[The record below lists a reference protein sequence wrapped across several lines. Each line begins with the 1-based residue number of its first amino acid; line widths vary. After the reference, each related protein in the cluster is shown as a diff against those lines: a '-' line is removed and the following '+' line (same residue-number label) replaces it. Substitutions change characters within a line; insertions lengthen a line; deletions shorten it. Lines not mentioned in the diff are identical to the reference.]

1 MLNFICFKWKRI
13 STGYQLPAVCDY
25 TEKHVNI
32 LRNMLERH
40 VRIPHRL
47 ICVTDNPAGIDP
59 RVKIIPL
66 WDKCRELGGCYNRL
80 WVFRKGAYKDFGK
93 RFVCI
98 DLDCVIVNDC
108 TDLFTRNEDFIINSY
123 NPGNGDSKDQYYN
136 GSMFM
141 MTAGARSMIWSEFDP
156 KVTPAIVQQNPN
168 CIGSDQAWIRHR
180 LGKKEARWGNQDG
193 VYEARQVGFTLPKNA
208 KIVFF
213 SGRRDPSQNQY
224 PWVRSNWR

>member
-1 MLNFICFKWKRI
+1 MLNFVCMKWKRI
-13 STGYQLPAVCDY
+13 KTGYQLPAVCDY
-25 TEKHVNI
+25 TAKHVNI

-40 VRIPHRL
+40 VKIPHQL
-47 ICVTDNPAGIDP
+47 ICVTDDPDGIDS
-59 RVKIIPL
+59 RVKVMPL
-66 WDKCRELGGCYNRL
+66 WDKCRNLGGCYNRL
-80 WVFRKGAYKDFGK
+80 WVFSGEAGLGE

-108 TDLFTRNEDFIINSY
+108 TDLFTRTEDFIMNSY
-123 NPGNGDSKDQYYN
+123 NPCPGDAKDQYYN

-141 MTAGARSMIWSEFDP
+141 MTNGARPMIWNEFDP
-156 KVTPAIVQQNPN
+156 QVTPAIVQQNPN

-193 VYEARQVGFTLPKNA
+193 VFEARQVGFTLPKGA
-208 KIVFF
+208 KIIFF